1 MISICYKRY
10 ALYNKEGDNFSF
22 YEHERSY
29 KLYGLG
35 HLTNSFPNDEKDW
48 HVDIWLDILLLHYGL
63 IMSIDIEVK

>member
-1 MISICYKRY
+1 MIGICSKRY

-35 HLTNSFPNDEKDW
+35 HLTNPFPMMKKTGML
-48 HVDIWLDILLLHYGL
+48 IYGW
-63 IMSIDIEVK
+63 IFYVYITD